1 MIKAIIFDFDGVLI
15 ESAHI
20 KTDAFR
26 KLFSYWPVHV
36 DEMLAYHM
44 KNMGI
49 SRYVKFK
56 HFYET
61 MLKQPY
67 TDEIG
72 SQLSSRFSLL
82 VLDEIKRA
90 PLVAGTVEFLTLH
103 QQQYK
108 YFIASGTP
116 QEELEDIVVS
126 QNLTQFF
133 SGIFGSPVTKVQI
146 IKNILA
152 EYSVKK
158 NECMFVGDAESDRN
172 AAQETEIRFV
182 LRITGEN
189 MDIAEQTQ
197 YKIADLAQ
205 LDGIIE
211 EMGS

>member
-1 MIKAIIFDFDGVLI
+1 MIKMIIFDFDGVLVD
-15 ESAHI
+15 SAHI

-26 KLFSYWPVHV
+26 KLFSYWPAHV
-36 DEMLAYHM
+36 DEMVAYHI

-82 VLDEIKRA
+82 ALDEIKRA
-90 PLVAGTVEFLTLH
+90 PLVAGTQEFLKTH
-103 QQQYK
+103 QWQYR

-116 QEELEDIVVS
+116 QEELEDIVDS

-133 SGIFGSPVTKVQI
+133 SGIFGSPVTKTQI

-152 EYSVKK
+152 EYSLKK
-158 NECMFVGDAESDRN
+158 SECVFVGDAESDRN

-189 MDIAEQTQ
+189 RDIAEQTQ